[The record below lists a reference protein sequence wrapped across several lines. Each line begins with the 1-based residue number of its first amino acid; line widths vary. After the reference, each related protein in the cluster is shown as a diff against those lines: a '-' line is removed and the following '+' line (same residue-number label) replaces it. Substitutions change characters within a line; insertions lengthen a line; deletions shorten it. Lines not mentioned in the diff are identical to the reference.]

1 MPWPDWVLKQFATIP
16 GGVNN
21 ATQESLL
28 YEPYN
33 TTLGYLFPASE
44 GFMVVPQYQRPT
56 MGQSID
62 FTTVYVVESA
72 NTQTPIFYLEIKPP
86 AHINELSKREQA
98 DTQMRDRVRDLI
110 TKLRIPKLHG
120 VSALGV
126 RLAFYHYDAA
136 THVLEPPAIPRDPI
150 LVNDTAPAVRWSV
163 DLLSD
168 EGYELLV
175 RLATEVKKTAQ
186 ALGV

>member
-1 MPWPDWVLKQFATIP
+1 MPWPNWVLKTFETIP
-16 GGVNN
+16 GGMNN

-28 YEPYN
+28 YGPYN

-62 FTTVYVVESA
+62 FTTVFIVESSD
-72 NTQTPIFYLEIKPP
+72 TQTPIFYLEIKPP
-86 AHINELSKREQA
+86 AHIDELSRREQA
-98 DTQMRDRVRDLI
+98 DMQMRERVRDLLHG
-110 TKLRIPKLHG
+110 LRIPKLHG
-120 VSALGV
+120 VSAIGT
-126 RLAFYHYDAA
+126 RLSFYHYDVA

-150 LVNDTAPAVRWSV
+150 LINDTAPAERWGV

-168 EGYELLV
+168 EGCERLV
-175 RLATEVKKTAQ
+175 QLATEVKNMAKA
-186 ALGV
+186 GGI

>member
-1 MPWPDWVLKQFATIP
+1 MPWLDWVLKQFATIP

-28 YEPYN
+28 YGPYN

-62 FTTVYVVESA
+62 FTTIYVVEST
-72 NTQTPIFYLEIKPP
+72 NTRTPIFYLVIKPP
-86 AHINELSKREQA
+86 VHINGMGRREQA
-98 DTQMRDRVRDLI
+98 DTQMRDRVRDLM
-110 TKLRIPKLHG
+110 TELRIPKLHG

-126 RLAFYHYDAA
+126 RLAFYRYDAA
-136 THVLEPPAIPRDPI
+136 THGLEPPAIPRDP
-150 LVNDTAPAVRWSV
+150 LFVNDTAPAVRWSV
-163 DLLSD
+163 NLLSD
-168 EGYELLV
+168 EGYERLV
-175 RLATEVKKTAQ
+175 QLATEVKNMAR
-186 ALGV
+186 AHGV